1 MVEDNITLNNIEYTI
16 EHLKVPEYWMYEG
29 VEPPNALAKTNARY
43 CCNCLYTKLRLVC
56 LATTVEAGVYIVFR
70 KGKSELIIETYNDGD
85 IGALVCREKEILHN
99 EDIKDYNFKEC
110 LNVIE
115 KAEQTT

>member
-1 MVEDNITLNNIEYTI
+1 MIEENIVLNNIQYTI
-16 EHLKVPEYWMYEG
+16 DNLKVPEHWMYDG

-43 CCNCLYTKLRLVC
+43 CCSCLYTKLQLVRLV
-56 LATTVEAGVYIVFR
+56 TTVEAGVYIVFS
-70 KGKSELIIETYNDGD
+70 KGKTELIIETYNDGE

-99 EDIKDYNFKEC
+99 EDIKDFNFEEC

-115 KAEQTT
+115 KAEQI